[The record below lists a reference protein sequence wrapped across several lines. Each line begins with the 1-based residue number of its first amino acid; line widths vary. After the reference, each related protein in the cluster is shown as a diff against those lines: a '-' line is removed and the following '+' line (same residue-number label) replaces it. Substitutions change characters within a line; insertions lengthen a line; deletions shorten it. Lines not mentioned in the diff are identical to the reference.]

1 MIDGKPF
8 TDVLGEI
15 STLADLAG
23 AGHVHACV
31 GCQYKSSLMPPAEP
45 RCQNIWSQH
54 YARHCAGIVTC
65 IHGPR
70 PIVEIAP

>member
-1 MIDGKPF
+1 MSKR
-8 TDVLGEI
+8 E
-15 STLADLAG
+15 A
-23 AGHVHACV
+23 AGHVMACV
-31 GCQYKSSLMPPAEP
+31 GCQQSKSTPAAPAEP